1 MEVLSSQSHTPIL
14 FPNAGLLVTLEKD
27 VKENK
32 KHRNNRRDKFEHR
45 DWIQGQVLDYLK
57 GTPCVNISISKI
69 KELKSKCVC
78 VAKKNRNSSS
88 EGKTADGFGLTEA
101 ETIQILNLMPTEPVE
116 MHLVVEDLHA
126 RMTETKQGEFLDMVR
141 SYNLSL
147 ANHSTS
153 NTLKNHEVVD
163 EPYNDNV
170 VIKQE
175 I

>member
-69 KELKSKCVC
+69 KELKSKCVR
-78 VAKKNRNSSS
+78 VAKK
-88 EGKTADGFGLTEA
+88 GKTADGFGLTEA

-126 RMTETKQGEFLDMVR
+126 RMTETRQEEFLDMVR